1 MATASKKSASKT
13 TAPAKA
19 APKKSAAPK
28 AKKAAPKKAAKP
40 EAAPAKAAP
49 KKAAK
54 PEAAPAKAAK
64 PEAPAAAPGG
74 KALRVGD
81 EAPAFELL
89 SDSGEKVRLTDFRG
103 QKVVLYFYPKDATPG
118 CTQEAC
124 DFQANLHG
132 IAGKGGVVLGVS
144 RDGIASHARFKAKQ
158 GLAFPLLSDP
168 DAAVHQAYGAWGEK
182 VFMGRRM
189 TGALRSTFVID
200 AAGRIEA
207 AYPKV
212 SVKGHAAAVLAA
224 L

>member
-13 TAPAKA
+13 TAPGNAAAKKAAPAKSPATKA
-19 APKKSAAPK
+19 APKKPAAEATK
-28 AKKAAPKKAAKP
+28 A
-40 EAAPAKAAP
+40 
-49 KKAAK
+49 
-54 PEAAPAKAAK
+54 
-64 PEAPAAAPGG
+64 EAPAAAPAP

-81 EAPAFELL
+81 PAPAFELL
-89 SDSGEKVRLTDFRG
+89 SDSGEKVRLSDFRG

-124 DFQANLHG
+124 DFQANLHA

-144 RDGIASHARFKAKQ
+144 RDGVASHARFKAKQ

-168 DAAVHQAYGAWGEK
+168 DAAVHEAYGAWGEK

-200 AAGRIEA
+200 AAGLIQA

-212 SVKGHAAAVLAA
+212 SVKGHVVAVVAA